1 MMLRVRVFIFTFM
14 FSTHRSE
21 VGAHATLSFY
31 IHKMGLHFS
40 MTAID

>member
-1 MMLRVRVFIFTFM
+1 MMLRIRVLIFTFVL
-14 FSTHRSE
+14 STNRSE